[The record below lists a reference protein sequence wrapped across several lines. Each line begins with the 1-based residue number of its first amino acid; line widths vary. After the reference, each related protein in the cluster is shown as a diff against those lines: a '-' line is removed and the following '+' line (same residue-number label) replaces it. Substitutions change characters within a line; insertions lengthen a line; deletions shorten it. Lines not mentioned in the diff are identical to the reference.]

1 MGKGGGAIA
10 GGFAMDRAIA
20 KGVGKGQ
27 AAYDQAMG
35 TLSAGKRESLG
46 FLSPYT
52 DVGGG
57 ALSPLS
63 ALLTGRSYDP
73 ETGEFTDL
81 SPEERFASF
90 EASPG
95 YQFRVDEGMRSIQN
109 SQAARGNIL
118 SGGALKE
125 LSQYNQGLASDEY
138 SNYIN
143 NLMGL
148 SQIGQASAGQS
159 ANIAGDVAGQIGQAQ
174 VGRGN
179 ITMQGRIARGQN
191 QASTFSTVGAASD
204 EGAQKAG
211 GVAQMAASD
220 RNLKQNIVEI
230 GKSEDGITI
239 YHFDYK
245 DKKHGEGRYEGVMA
259 QDLLESNPEAVF
271 KKDGHLVVDY
281 SKIDINFRRI

>member
-1 MGKGGGAIA
+1 MGKGAGAIA
-10 GGFAMDRAIA
+10 GGFAIDRGIA

-63 ALLTGRSYDP
+63 ALLTGRSYDQ

-95 YQFRVDEGMRSIQN
+95 YQFRVDEGMRSVEN

-138 SNYIN
+138 TNYIN

-159 ANIAGDVAGQIGQAQ
+159 ANIAGNVASQIGQAQ

-179 ITMQGRIARGQN
+179 ITMQGRIARGKN
-191 QASTFSTVGAASD
+191 QADTFGAVGGAADGAAMGGGGGASYSD
-204 EGAQKAG
+204 IT
-211 GVAQMAASD
+211 
-220 RNLKQNIVEI
+220 LKENIEEI

-245 DKKHGEGRYEGVMA
+245 NKKHGEGRFEGVMA
-259 QDLLESNPEAVF
+259 QDLLKSNPDAVLE
-271 KKDGHLVVDY
+271 KDGYLAVAYD
-281 SKIDINFRRI
+281 KIDVNFKRI